1 MPGPV
6 DDLDHAGS
14 YELAQG
20 HKLGIDATRKRPDE
34 GYARDWPPEIR
45 SDAATRA
52 TVSARWAEYGL
63 RRPGQARH
71 GRRLVRARA
80 PARLARLLA
89 EPPANPDDVAA
100 AHGAREVTALKL
112 FLRDIRVEHSLFAL
126 PFAYV
131 GAVMAARG
139 LPSWWQL
146 LWITLAV
153 VGARTAAMAA
163 NRYFD
168 RDIDAKIPR
177 TAKRA
182 VPSGKLPASVMVWAM
197 VAGLGL
203 TLVSAAILNPLCLKL
218 LPLAA
223 LGVVA
228 YPLCK
233 RFTWAV
239 HFVLGAV
246 DACAP
251 LGAYVAITGTIT
263 VPALL
268 LFVAVTVW
276 VAGFDILYAL
286 MDLQVRRGAGGALV
300 PAVVR
305 RAQRASL
312 AGRRCTRVMTLAL
325 LAAGLLAHAGWLYYV
340 GVALALAVTVYE
352 ERLIALAKDVFALND
367 RVFVTNMAFSVAF
380 LGTTLASYEI
390 R

>member
-1 MPGPV
+1 M
-6 DDLDHAGS
+6 
-14 YELAQG
+14 
-20 HKLGIDATRKRPDE
+20 
-34 GYARDWPPEIR
+34 
-45 SDAATRA
+45 
-52 TVSARWAEYGL
+52 SAI
-63 RRPGQARH
+63 
-71 GRRLVRARA
+71 
-80 PARLARLLA
+80 
-89 EPPANPDDVAA
+89 
-100 AHGAREVTALKL
+100 KL
-112 FLRDIRVEHSLFAL
+112 FLRDIRVEHTLFAL

-146 LWITLAV
+146 AWITLAV

-168 RDIDAKIPR
+168 KEMDAANPR

-182 VPSGKLPASVMVWAM
+182 VASGKLAPTVMLWAIG
-197 VAGLGL
+197 AGLAL
-203 TLVSAAILNPLCLKL
+203 LVLSAAMLNPLCLKL

-223 LGVVA
+223 LGAVG

-233 RFTWAV
+233 RFTWMV

-251 LGAYVAITGTIT
+251 LGAYVAIAGRIDA
-263 VPALL
+263 PALL

-286 MDLQVRRGAGGALV
+286 MDLRFDLANGVRSFPQAFGERSARLWPILLHAI
-300 PAVVR
+300 
-305 RAQRASL
+305 
-312 AGRRCTRVMTLAL
+312 MTLAL
-325 LAAGLLAHAGWLYYV
+325 LGAGVLAQAGWLYYA
-340 GVALALAVTVYE
+340 GVALAVGVTVYE

-367 RVFVTNMAFSVAF
+367 RVFLTNMAFSVAF
-380 LGTTLASYEI
+380 LGTTLASYVA

>member
-1 MPGPV
+1 MT
-6 DDLDHAGS
+6 A
-14 YELAQG
+14 
-20 HKLGIDATRKRPDE
+20 
-34 GYARDWPPEIR
+34 IR
-45 SDAATRA
+45 I
-52 TVSARWAEYGL
+52 
-63 RRPGQARH
+63 
-71 GRRLVRARA
+71 
-80 PARLARLLA
+80 
-89 EPPANPDDVAA
+89 
-100 AHGAREVTALKL
+100 
-112 FLRDIRVEHSLFAL
+112 FLRDIRVEHTLFAL

-139 LPSWWQL
+139 IPAWWQL

-168 RDIDAKIPR
+168 KEIDAANPR

-182 VPSGKLPASVMVWAM
+182 LASGTLKPAVMLWAIA
-197 VAGLGL
+197 AGLAL
-203 TLVSAAILNPLCLKL
+203 LVLSAAMLNPLCVKL

-223 LGVVA
+223 AGAVL

-233 RFTWAV
+233 RFTWTV

-251 LGAYVAITGTIT
+251 LGAYIAVAGTIS

-286 MDLQVRRGAGGALV
+286 MDVRFDLAHNLRSFPQAFGERSARLWPVLLHAVMTVALL
-300 PAVVR
+300 
-305 RAQRASL
+305 L
-312 AGRRCTRVMTLAL
+312 AGILAQ
-325 LAAGLLAHAGWLYYV
+325 AGWVYYL
-340 GVALALAVTVYE
+340 GVALAVAVTVYE
-352 ERLIALAKDVFALND
+352 ERLIALAKDVFVLND
-367 RVFVTNMAFSVAF
+367 RVFLTNMAFSVGF
-380 LGTTLASYEI
+380 LGTTLASYVT